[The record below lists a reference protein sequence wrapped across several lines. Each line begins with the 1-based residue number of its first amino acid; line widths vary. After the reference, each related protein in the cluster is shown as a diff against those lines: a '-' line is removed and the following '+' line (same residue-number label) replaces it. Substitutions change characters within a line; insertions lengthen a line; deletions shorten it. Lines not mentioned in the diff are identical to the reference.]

1 MRGRC
6 FLAAGLAAIICGI
19 QIGERDFVRIGLL
32 AMLVPAL
39 AWLLLRR
46 TERNVWVRRNVSAT
60 SRSRPGRPP
69 RSRWRSATPVAG
81 PAPCCWRRSSRLR
94 SVRRPASWSTPSL
107 PARSPRAATGC
118 STESRGRY
126 PVGPMHVRVGD
137 PLGMVDLDQVIPS
150 TATVLVTPRTEPLPA
165 IALTGRWA
173 GAGDNRTRDLLGGG
187 SPDVTIREYR
197 LGDDLRRIHWPTTAR
212 VGELMVRREEQQWQS
227 RCTVLIDNRRI
238 SHRGYGAKSS
248 MERAVSVTASIM
260 RYLVAQDFE
269 VRLVSATGRSSS
281 HGWHQ
286 GTRAVNLPEQL
297 ERLALMSMT
306 RHESLST
313 GGSRTPTTAACCSR
327 SSATSTMPTRTF
339 WPAWRP
345 RATRRTPWCWTSPLG
360 PRRPRRS
367 PAHRSAAQWRVE
379 GHHPG
384 ARRLPRDRLD
394 GAGAMSVEAA
404 RPPGLRRPSPRL
416 VRRCRSHATRG
427 DRVRRCSRCCPAGW
441 RCFAWSGMVREPLD
455 LPAADRDAS
464 ER

>member
-32 AMLVPAL
+32 AMLIPAL

-46 TERNVWVRRNVSAT
+46 TERNVWVRRNVSALQVEAGETAEVEVEIGNAGRRTGTLLLEEELSPALGPPARFVVDPLAAGAVT
-60 SRSRPGRPP
+60 SRRY
-69 RSRWRSATPVAG
+69 
-81 PAPCCWRRSSRLR
+81 RLH
-94 SVRRPASWSTPSL
+94 
-107 PARSPRAATGC
+107 
-118 STESRGRY
+118 TESRGRY

-137 PLGMVDLDQVIPS
+137 PLGMVDLDQIIPS

-165 IALTGRWA
+165 ITLTGRWA

-313 GGSRTPTTAACCSR
+313 EWIEDTDHGGMLLAVLGHLNDADQDLLAGMAAAGDSAYALVLDVSTWDRGGRVDPPPTGALRSGGWKATTLGRDESLATAW
-327 SSATSTMPTRTF
+327 ME
-339 WPAWRP
+339 
-345 RATRRTPWCWTSPLG
+345 L
-360 PRRPRRS
+360 
-367 PAHRSAAQWRVE
+367 
-379 GHHPG
+379 
-384 ARRLPRDRLD
+384 AR
-394 GAGAMSVEAA
+394 
-404 RPPGLRRPSPRL
+404 
-416 VRRCRSHATRG
+416 
-427 DRVRRCSRCCPAGW
+427 
-441 RCFAWSGMVREPLD
+441 
-455 LPAADRDAS
+455 
-464 ER
+464 